1 MKTAV
6 KLPLVLVLLL
16 LGSCGGGGGG
26 EGGSQDAC
34 GALGIKVFGGAECAG
49 SAANN
54 PVVAL
59 ITVDSEDNPLEICTG
74 TLVTVDDILT
84 AAHCFEDPRTAR
96 VIAAV
101 SGEPIDVARSEVNPL
116 YTGETGSPFDVAIS
130 TLVRPVAIS
139 PVPIIVS
146 RNIETGDK
154 ISVYGYGE
162 SESRPFGPLNAAQM
176 IIGAIEGG
184 LFAAA
189 FDQTNT
195 SICQGDSGGP
205 VVEVVNGV
213 AGIVG
218 ISSFTFNGC
227 SSGSASGFVD
237 MQIRG
242 NVDFVTG
249 VAPDIAL
256 R

>member
-1 MKTAV
+1 MRYLAIFTS
-6 KLPLVLVLLL
+6 VLLF
-16 LGSCGGGGGG
+16 LGCGGGGGG
-26 EGGSQDAC
+26 EGGSENAC
-34 GALGIKVFGGAECAG
+34 SALGIKVFGGAECGG
-49 SAANN
+49 SGVNN

-59 ITVDSEDNPLEICTG
+59 ITVDSNEEPLAICTG

-84 AAHCFEDPRTAR
+84 AAHCFEDPRIAR
-96 VIAAV
+96 VVAAV
-101 SGEPIDVARSEVNPL
+101 SGAAVDVAGWEINPL
-116 YTGETGSPFDVAIS
+116 YGGETGSPFDVAVA
-130 TLVRPVAIS
+130 TLVQPQGIS
-139 PVPIIVS
+139 PVPILVS
-146 RNIETGDK
+146 RDIADGDK
-154 ISVYGYGE
+154 ISVYGYGQ

-176 IIGAIEGG
+176 VIGAIEGG

-189 FDQTNT
+189 FDQTST

-205 VVEVVNGV
+205 VVEQLNGV

-227 SSGSASGFVD
+227 SEGSISGFVD

-242 NVDFVTG
+242 NIDFVRG